1 LDATAGSDEKLN
13 PFLQV
18 PKKIPYCLLSLPLSL
33 SLSLLLSLGHVVE
46 FCQDQHGS
54 RFLQSQLESDSSSTE
69 GPLILMEILDNLAA
83 VKNDVFGNYVLQKV
97 LERGSEEMKSQL
109 WLALKGEVMELSLQ
123 MYG

>member
-1 LDATAGSDEKLN
+1 MFLDTTAESDKKSIH
-13 PFLQV
+13 FLQV
-18 PKKIPYCLLSLPLSL
+18 LNNFHWPLSL
-33 SLSLLLSLGHVVE
+33 SLWFSLGHVVE

-54 RFLQSQLESDSSSTE
+54 RFLQSQLESDSCSTE
-69 GPLILMEILDNLAA
+69 GPLILTEILDDLAA

-109 WLALKGEVMELSLQ
+109 WFALKGEVMEMSLQ

>member
-1 LDATAGSDEKLN
+1 MKNSIHFFK
-13 PFLQV
+13 FQ
-18 PKKIPYCLLSLPLSL
+18 KKYLIVFSPSLSL